1 MKLGKFSRVA
11 VALLASAVFYSC
23 SSTTVES
30 SGAKIDK
37 SMIGNGGE
45 EGMTDFYV
53 ASVSPNEEVP
63 SSVSFPSIQIQFSKP
78 VVALAK
84 LGEPITSSDVVTIT
98 PKLNGVFRWYGTS
111 LLSFDTSDALIP
123 QKEYFIT
130 VNPDLTSADGTKISG
145 PVCYTFHTEEM
156 TLSSIEPGYT
166 VRKEKKISVNSND
179 IPPEYARDMA
189 VNFKNK
195 MNPQVVAGYIT
206 VADSDGNEYG
216 FKASSINEK
225 SILLKFEK
233 DFPRDKKI
241 TLTLKE
247 GAVPDKDCWPTSS
260 EQSRSFHTL
269 VPFKFN
275 DIYGTSNISISF
287 NHQIKPGTEKQIFDA
302 ISFSPK
308 MDVDP
313 SQMTLRGNTVY
324 ISELPV
330 TYNDSYTVTV
340 KEGAVSD
347 VYDQVYDK
355 KISKKITVPD
365 ADAFM
370 RYRSS
375 GNIQILEGQFEPK
388 TVFEFQNINKKST
401 YTITPLSGVTDS
413 YKLPKAKT
421 FTFQT
426 DKETKNR
433 RVIQTVELKDFLE
446 KTDGGYRGAVKFESE
461 ASYTTSYRKDPYTY
475 KNTSYILVTDL
486 ALTVHSAWNETVVL
500 VTKLSTGEP
509 VPNAKVDIRLL
520 DSNNKDYQI
529 NMLAKKGKTL
539 ATATTDQNGMAVL
552 RFDDS
557 DTTYNYN
564 SRYID
569 ATTKDDRVL
578 IGLNNYRDGVPY
590 TAATIEDGEIHASG
604 TNKKIN
610 ETDVKKPRMVSHI
623 FSDRGLYRPGEEANF
638 KIIDRSLSLGKYS
651 TYTGPYEIQIKDQ
664 NYWRGDSKAY
674 VSITGKMSDQ
684 GTSSVQWKLPE
695 DLKPGTY
702 YLIYKR
708 TDGSGLNTQSSINV
722 QYFERL
728 RFQASAEI
736 TPVVYYSGD
745 SISAKV
751 SASYLGGGS
760 LAGGSVR
767 SDWYRDYTSFTPA
780 GEKYQGYT
788 FGPNNWGRK
797 YYYIYDEDTIDDG
810 YDNFHESD
818 TQNLSP
824 EGTAVLSVA
833 TGGEPK
839 KGTPYSYR
847 LQAQVTDAGNQMIAA
862 RASTI
867 VHPASFYI
875 GLSGIQNIKGFA
887 KKGEK
892 LTFNYLLA
900 TPEGETPE
908 DKLLSK
914 DQKISWELTRDTW
927 VEEVKIDEY
936 GYEYTSWVQKTITE
950 ASGTVSAKSTS
961 LTVTPKEGGTYYLN
975 MKTTDSK
982 GRDVITERSFYVTGS
997 TSYRRNQDAVQITM
1011 MSDKDEYE
1019 VGETAHIQL
1028 ESPLEKGRYL
1038 VTVER
1043 EGIINEKVV
1052 NVKKA
1057 GTTIDVPIEDWYVPV
1072 VWVSVSSYT
1081 TRDAPPPADYDTK
1094 DEHKPKNIYSQ
1105 TALTI
1110 SKKSRQFDIDVTM
1123 DKKSYLPGSNATID
1137 LKASKNGKPVANAEL
1152 TLMVVDRGVLDLIG
1166 YRAGNPMY
1174 NFWSTYLFDSRSS
1187 TLNSFVNLVDPVTYG
1202 TYTISAQEMEIML
1215 QKEAKRMMENA
1226 AVGSSRASAPM
1237 AMAGMGYAEDM
1248 VMMEE
1253 AEEMKMEDSAD
1264 GGAEENIQIRND
1276 FRATAVFLPELK
1288 TDANGKVSATF
1299 KLPDSLTEY
1308 IVTVVGVK
1316 ENDYGYAEDTLTVA
1330 NPISVR
1336 DVETR
1341 ILRPGDNGEAG
1352 VVITNIGDTDENVT
1366 VEFSVLSGLEK
1377 TSYKPEPGDIARI
1390 PGKATVSGESKKSV
1404 TVKSGDTTT
1413 IMFRLDA
1420 QSQGWITLAFKVKSS
1435 SVNELIYKP
1444 LEIEKPYIYETVT
1457 TVGQIDADENGAQ
1470 EKIIFP
1476 AGNDDGRGSFYIQ
1489 LDATRLGALRSA
1501 VDYVFRYP
1509 YGCLEQR
1516 SSATLP
1522 LIAFGDYISVFGL
1535 NSEVSDPRAVVEK
1548 EIASWSDVQKSD
1560 GGFPYWPDG
1569 KESSFAVSLR
1579 IAEILALAKE
1589 HDISLPK
1596 NLNQK
1601 KLVSYIQKELKE
1613 LDAKGW
1619 WYPKAYCYYVLA
1631 RMGEK
1636 VSSAKIKEI
1645 LDQDTGVS
1653 EYALAGLAAVEL
1665 GDSSNAALAVKK
1677 IKNLMSLTTRGA
1689 SFQNSI
1695 PFAGWYFYNS
1705 NPERY
1710 ALALHLFT
1718 KVDADDMYNGHL
1730 VWQLLELERGN
1741 GRWHST
1747 ASTSRVLIAL
1757 DAYIRENKLQDTN
1770 LSAEVLLNGKKILS
1784 GTFKGAGAKPVEET
1798 YRFGEMA
1805 ANTKAKDDK
1814 FNAEWPKL
1822 DVPLEQEIPLDVS
1835 KSGTGK
1841 LYYTASMTYA
1851 LPAEEQ
1857 KARDEGLCVY
1867 VEITDARTG
1876 EKVDGNKLKSGT
1888 IYREKVFIT
1897 STKERTYVAVRAP
1910 IPAGCEILN
1919 PAFQTTGTVEDSNK
1933 NQSSGKRIWWIPS
1946 WRMSHQD
1953 IYDAEVRC
1961 FWDYI
1966 PIGSQSFEFTFRA
1979 QRDGAYE
1986 TPATLA
1992 ECMYEPEIFGR
2003 SNGKR
2008 WVVEK

>member
-123 QKEYFIT
+123 QKEYYIT
-130 VNPDLTSADGTKISG
+130 VNPELTAADGTQISG
-145 PVCYTFHTEEM
+145 PVCYTFHTEE
-156 TLSSIEPGYT
+156 LKLKSIEPGYT
-166 VRKEKKISVNSND
+166 AKKEKKLYLNPND
-179 IPPEYARDMA
+179 IPPEYAKDMA
-189 VNFKNK
+189 VTFSNK
-195 MNPQVVAGYIT
+195 VNPSVISQYMSVKDT
-206 VADSDGNEYG
+206 DGKEYK
-216 FKASSINEK
+216 FKASAIQEK
-225 SILLKFEK
+225 SVLLKFDQE
-233 DFPRDKKI
+233 FPRNKSI

-260 EQSRSFHTL
+260 PQSRSFHTL
-269 VPFKFN
+269 QPFEFN
-275 DIYGTSNISISF
+275 HLYGTSSLSISF
-287 NHQIKPGTEKQIFDA
+287 NHQIKAGTEKQIFDA
-302 ISFSPK
+302 LSFSPK
-308 MDVDP
+308 MDVDI
-313 SQMTLRGNTVY
+313 SQLELKGNT
-324 ISELPV
+324 IFINELPV
-330 TYNDSYTVTV
+330 TYEDSYSFTIKGGVIID
-340 KEGAVSD
+340 A
-347 VYDQVYDK
+347 YDQVYEK
-355 KISKKITVPD
+355 AISEKVTVPS
-365 ADAFM
+365 ADSFAHF
-370 RYRSS
+370 RT
-375 GNIQILEGQFEPK
+375 NDLQILEGQFEPK
-388 TVFEFQNINKKST
+388 TVFEFQNIDKESS
-401 YTITPLSGVTDS
+401 YTITPISGATDS
-413 YKLPKAKT
+413 FKLPKAKT
-421 FTFQT
+421 FTFKT

-433 RVIQTVELKDFLE
+433 RVIQTVDLKDFLE
-446 KTDGGYRGAVKFESE
+446 NTAGGYRGAVKFESKSFYKYPYNKDKYQE
-461 ASYTTSYRKDPYTY
+461 QNTS
-475 KNTSYILVTDL
+475 SYILVTDL
-486 ALTVHSAWNETVVL
+486 ALSVHSSWNETVVL
-500 VTKLSTGEP
+500 VTKLSSGEP
-509 VPNAKVDIRLL
+509 VPNASVTVRSFP
-520 DSNNKDYQI
+520 SNKAIQESI
-529 NMLAKKGKTL
+529 LKGEGSSL
-539 ATATTDQNGMAVL
+539 ATATTDKDGMAVL
-552 RFDDS
+552 HFNSSSDS
-557 DTTYNYN
+557 NII
-564 SRYID
+564 RYLD
-569 ATTKDDRVL
+569 AKTGDDRTIL
-578 IGLNNYRDGVPY
+578 RLDSWLNGAKY
-590 TAATIEDGEIHASG
+590 TAASIKNGEILSTDSNKPIDESNVVKA
-604 TNKKIN
+604 TNV
-610 ETDVKKPRMVSHI
+610 THI
-623 FSDRGLYRPGEEANF
+623 FSDRGLYRPGENASF

-651 TYTGPYEIQIKDQ
+651 IYTGPYEIQIKDQ
-664 NYWRGDSKAY
+664 NYWRNDSKTF
-674 VSITGKMSDQ
+674 VKLTGNMSSQ
-684 GTSSVQWKLPE
+684 GTASAEWELPE
-695 DLKPGTY
+695 DLKPGYY

-708 TDGSGLNTQSSINV
+708 TDGSNFQSQETINV
-722 QYFERL
+722 QFFERL

-736 TPVVYYSGD
+736 TPVVYYRGD
-745 SISAKV
+745 TISAKV
-751 SASYLGGGS
+751 TASYLGGGS

-767 SDWYRDYTSFTPA
+767 SDWNRDYTWFTPA
-780 GEKYQGYT
+780 GEKYKGYS
-788 FGPNNWGRK
+788 FGPQNNVYK
-797 YYYIYDEDTIDDG
+797 YNYYYVEEAEIYDN
-810 YDNFHESD
+810 YHESD
-818 TQNLSP
+818 SVNLSP
-824 EGTAVLSVA
+824 DGTAILSA
-833 TGGEPK
+833 STGSEPK
-839 KGTPYSYR
+839 EGMPYSYH

-887 KKGEK
+887 RKGEK

-900 TPEGETPE
+900 TPEGEDPE

-914 DQKISWELTRDTW
+914 DQKISWELSRDTW
-927 VEEVKIDEY
+927 VEEIKVDEY
-936 GYEYTSWVQKTITE
+936 GYEYSDWVQKTVTE
-950 ASGTVSAKSTS
+950 ASGTTPAKQTS
-961 LTVTPKEGGTYYLN
+961 LSVTPKEGGTYVL
-975 MKTTDSK
+975 TLRTSDSK
-982 GRDVITERSFYVTGS
+982 GRAVITQRSFYVTGS
-997 TSYRRNQDAVQITM
+997 TAYRPGDNSVQINIM
-1011 MSDKDEYE
+1011 ADKQEYE
-1019 VGETAHIQL
+1019 PGETAHIQL
-1028 ESPLEKGRYL
+1028 ESPLEKGLYL

-1043 EGIINEKVV
+1043 EGILSEKIIRQD
-1052 NVKKA
+1052 KA
-1057 GTTIDVPIEDWYVPV
+1057 GATLDIPIEDSYVPIV
-1072 VWVSVSSYT
+1072 YVSVSSYT
-1081 TRDAPPPADYDTK
+1081 TRDAEPPSDYYTK
-1094 DEHKPKNIYSQ
+1094 DEHKPRSIFAQTNLNIS
-1105 TALTI
+1105 T
-1110 SKKSRQFDIDVTM
+1110 KSRRFDVEVTM
-1123 DKKSYLPGSNATID
+1123 DKKSYLPGSNAKID
-1137 LKASKNGKPVANAEL
+1137 LKASKNGKPVANAEV

-1166 YRAGNPMY
+1166 YRAGDPMQ
-1174 NFWSTYLFDSRSS
+1174 TYWAQYRFSNRSS
-1187 TLNSFVNLVDPVTYG
+1187 SLNNFARIVDPVTYG
-1202 TYTISAQEMEIML
+1202 SYTLSA
-1215 QKEAKRMMENA
+1215 KELELMVYKDRVMYASEATMAKGVNTA
-1226 AVGSSRASAPM
+1226 ASRASAM
-1237 AMAGMGYAEDM
+1237 ADEMDYAL
-1248 VMMEE
+1248 EE
-1253 AEEMKMEDSAD
+1253 AEMAPEED
-1264 GGAEENIQIRND
+1264 GGSEDNVQIRND
-1276 FRATAVFLPELK
+1276 FRATAVFLPNLK
-1288 TDANGKVSATF
+1288 TDANGKVSAEF

-1308 IVTVVGVK
+1308 VVTVVGVK
-1316 ENDYGYAEDTLTVA
+1316 ENDYAYTETNLTVA

-1366 VEFSVLSGLEK
+1366 VEFDVLSGLDK
-1377 TSYKPEPGDIARI
+1377 TGYKAREGDIARI
-1390 PGKATVSGESKKSV
+1390 PGKAAVSGESKKSLV
-1404 TVKSGDTTT
+1404 VKSGDTST
-1413 IMFRLDA
+1413 IMFKVDA

-1435 SVNELIYKP
+1435 SVNEVIYKP
-1444 LEIEKPYIYETVT
+1444 LEIEKPYIYESVT

-1476 AGNDDGRGSFYIQ
+1476 AGNDDGRGTFYIQ
-1489 LDATRLGALRSA
+1489 LDATRLGALTSA
-1501 VDYVFRYP
+1501 VDYVFHYP

-1535 NSEVSDPRAVVEK
+1535 NSEVENPRAVVEK
-1548 EIASWSDVQKSD
+1548 EIASWADIQKSD

-1689 SFQNSI
+1689 SFQNSV

-1718 KVDADDMYNGHL
+1718 KVDADDIYDGHL
-1730 VWQLLELERGN
+1730 VWQLLELEKGN

-1747 ASTSRVLIAL
+1747 ATTSRVLIAL

-1822 DVPLEQEIPLDVS
+1822 DVPLEQEIPLEVKKEGS
-1835 KSGTGK
+1835 GK

-1867 VEITDARTG
+1867 IEITDARTG

-1933 NQSSGKRIWWIPS
+1933 NQSSGKRIWWIQS

-1986 TPATLA
+1986 TPAALA

-2008 WVVEK
+2008 WIVEK

>member
-123 QKEYFIT
+123 QKEYYIT
-130 VNPDLTSADGTKISG
+130 VNPELTAADGTQISG
-145 PVCYTFHTEEM
+145 PVCFTFHTEE
-156 TLSSIEPGYT
+156 LKLKSIEPGYT
-166 VRKEKKISVNSND
+166 AKKQKKIYLNSYD
-179 IPPEYARDMA
+179 MPPEYATDMA
-189 VNFKNK
+189 VNFSNK
-195 MNPQVVAGYIT
+195 VNPSVISEYLSVK
-206 VADSDGNEYG
+206 DSDGKDYK
-216 FKASSINEK
+216 FKASAIQEK
-225 SILLKFEK
+225 SVLLKFEQE
-233 DFPRDKKI
+233 FPRNKKI
-241 TLTLKE
+241 TVTLKE
-247 GAVPDKDCWPTSS
+247 GAVPDKDCWPTSI
-260 EQSRSFHTL
+260 EQSRDFHTL
-269 VPFKFN
+269 LPFQFN
-275 DIYGTSNISISF
+275 DVYGTSNLSISF
-287 NHQIKPGTEKQIFDA
+287 NHQIKAGTEKQIFEA

-308 MDVDP
+308 MNVDI
-313 SQMTLRGNTVY
+313 SQLELKGNTVY
-324 ISELPV
+324 IRDIPV
-330 TYNDSYTVTV
+330 TYNDTYTITV
-340 KEGAVSD
+340 KEGAVVD
-347 VYDQVYDK
+347 TYDQIYNQ

-365 ADAFM
+365 ADSFVTF
-370 RYRSS
+370 RT
-375 GNIQILEGQFEPK
+375 NDIQIIEAQFEPK
-388 TVFEFQNINKKST
+388 TVFEYQNIDKESS
-401 YTITPLSGVTDS
+401 YTITPISGGNAS
-413 YKLPKAKT
+413 FKLPKAKT
-421 FTFQT
+421 FTFKT
-426 DKETKNR
+426 NKENKNR
-433 RVIQTVELKDFLE
+433 RVIQTVELKDFLQN
-446 KTDGGYRGAVKFESE
+446 TPSGYRGALKFESLAFTNNTYSKDKYYE
-461 ASYTTSYRKDPYTY
+461 RKT
-475 KNTSYILVTDL
+475 TSYILVTDL
-486 ALTVHSAWNETVVL
+486 AITATTSWNETVVL

-509 VPNAKVDIRLL
+509 VPNAKVNIRAFK
-520 DSNNKDYQI
+520 SNNDYRKS
-529 NMLAKKGKTL
+529 MLSSDGTIL
-539 ATATTDQNGMAVL
+539 GSATTDQNGMAVVH
-552 RFDDS
+552 FTS
-557 DTTYNYN
+557 DN
-564 SRYID
+564 SISNLIRYIEASTSD
-569 ATTKDDRVL
+569 DKTILRLNSYLYGTT
-578 IGLNNYRDGVPY
+578 Y
-590 TAATIEDGEIHASG
+590 TAANIKDGDIISTD
-604 TNKKIN
+604 TNKEIKESNI
-610 ETDVKKPRMVSHI
+610 VKPNNVTKI
-623 FSDRGLYRPGEEANF
+623 FSDRGLYRPGEKASF
-638 KIIDRSLSLGKYS
+638 KIIDRTLALGKYS
-651 TYTGPYEIQIKDQ
+651 TYTGPYEIEIKDST
-664 NYWRGDSKAY
+664 YWRNDSKAY
-674 VSITGKMSDQ
+674 SKVSGKMSEE
-684 GTSSVQWKLPE
+684 GTTSIEWELPE
-695 DLKPGTY
+695 DLKPGYY

-708 TDGSGLNTQSSINV
+708 TDGSNLQSQSSINV
-722 QYFERL
+722 QFFERL

-736 TPVVYYSGD
+736 TPVVYYRGD
-745 SISAKV
+745 TISAKV
-751 SASYLGGGS
+751 TASYLGGGS

-767 SDWYRDYTSFTPA
+767 SDWYRSYTSFTPA
-780 GEKYQGYT
+780 GEQYKGYT
-788 FGPNNWGRK
+788 FGPITWRAK
-797 YYYIYDEDTIDDG
+797 YYSVYDEDSIEES
-810 YDNFHESD
+810 DNYYESD
-818 TQNLSP
+818 TVNLSP
-824 EGTAVLSVA
+824 DGTAILSA
-833 TGGEPK
+833 TTGTEPK
-839 KGTPYSYR
+839 AGTPYSYN

-862 RASTI
+862 RASAI

-900 TPEGETPE
+900 TPEGEKPE

-914 DQKISWELTRDTW
+914 DQKISWELTKDTW
-927 VEEVKIDEY
+927 VEETKIDEY
-936 GYEYTSWVQKTITE
+936 GYEYSDWVQKTITE
-950 ASGTVSAKSTS
+950 ASGSVSAKSTE
-961 LTVTPKEGGTYYLN
+961 LTITPKDGGTYYLSL
-975 MKTTDSK
+975 KTTDSK
-982 GRDVITERSFYVTGS
+982 GRAVITERSFYVTGS
-997 TSYRRNQDAVQITM
+997 TAYRRNDNSIQLNLM
-1011 MSDKDEYE
+1011 CDKNEYE
-1019 VGETAHIQL
+1019 PGETAHIQV
-1028 ESPLEKGRYL
+1028 ECPLEKGYYL

-1043 EGIINEKVV
+1043 EGILSEKVV
-1052 NVKKA
+1052 KLEKS
-1057 GTTIDVPIEDWYVPV
+1057 GTTLDIPIEDWYVPIV
-1072 VWVSVSSYT
+1072 YVSVSTFT
-1081 TRDAPPPADYDTK
+1081 TRDGEPPADYYTK
-1094 DEHKPKNIYSQ
+1094 DEHKPRCIYAQ
-1105 TALTI
+1105 TSLYI
-1110 SKKSRQFDIDVTM
+1110 STKSKQFDVDVTM
-1123 DKKSYLPGSNATID
+1123 DKKSYLPGSNAKID
-1137 LKASKNGKPVANAEL
+1137 LSATKKGKPVANAEL

-1166 YRAGNPMY
+1166 YRVGDPLNL
-1174 NFWSTYLFDSRSS
+1174 FWSTGHFSDKASN
-1187 TLNSFVNLVDPVTYG
+1187 LNNFGNIVDPVTYG
-1202 TYTISAQEMEIML
+1202 TYTISARELELLIEKEKIMY
-1215 QKEAKRMMENA
+1215 ESAVMAKGVNTA
-1226 AVGSSRASAPM
+1226 SARASAM
-1237 AMAGMGYAEDM
+1237 ADDMYYALD
-1248 VMMEE
+1248 E

-1444 LEIEKPYIYETVT
+1444 REIEKPYIYETVT

-1548 EIASWSDVQKSD
+1548 EIASWADVQKSD

-1579 IAEILALAKE
+1579 IAEIIALAKE
-1589 HDISLPK
+1589 HGITLPK

-1601 KLVSYIQKELKE
+1601 KLVSYIQKELNRLE
-1613 LDAKGW
+1613 EKGW
-1619 WYPKAYCYYVLA
+1619 WYPKAYSYYVLA

-1653 EYALAGLAAVEL
+1653 EYALAGLAAVEMK
-1665 GDSSNAALAVKK
+1665 DRENAALAVKK

-1689 SFQNSI
+1689 SFQNSV

-1730 VWQLLELERGN
+1730 VWQLLELEKGN

-1747 ASTSRVLIAL
+1747 ATTSRVLIAL

-1798 YRFGEMA
+1798 YRFGEMV

-1822 DVPLEQEIPLDVS
+1822 DVPLEQEIPLEVKKD
-1835 KSGTGK
+1835 GTGK

-1851 LPAEEQ
+1851 LPADEQ